1 MKNLYLYLAALALIA
16 SAGLG
21 AYSEN
26 FGSGDNQFTL
36 SFVDISGDA
45 SSANGTSIR
54 SGGGKTFVDPG
65 YNYRMGTYE
74 ITNDQWTKFKAE
86 YGDVTGNYLSAY
98 NESPYY
104 TGSSV
109 PTNNVSWYE
118 AAQFV
123 NYLNTSKGHQAAYKF
138 TGTQGESDYTLGT
151 WSAGK
156 AWEGENLYRHKDAQF
171 FLPTEDEWV
180 KAAYWNGESIQTYA
194 TTDDSVPQAGED
206 SNYGNAVG
214 EPWDVGSGSEELNGT
229 FDMMG
234 NVWEWIEEPHDHDG
248 SYTLSNGG
256 LLRGD
261 AYNSGNDWI
270 TSSDYGTLYNY
281 YEETN
286 NGFRVASVPEPATM
300 ALLGLGGLFIR
311 RRRT

>member
-1 MKNLYLYLAALALIA
+1 MKNVYLYLAALALIA

-36 SFVDISGDA
+36 SFVDISANPGVTSSTNTNGDTVETFT
-45 SSANGTSIR
+45 NGVVGDYT
-54 SGGGKTFVDPG
+54 DPG

-74 ITNDQWTKFKAE
+74 ITNDQFSKFKAE
-86 YGDVTGNYLSAY
+86 YGTVTGDPSSAY
-98 NESPYY
+98 DESPSY

-138 TGTQGESDYTLGT
+138 TGTQGESSYALST
-151 WSAGK
+151 WSEAEAAG
-156 AWEGENLYRHKDAQF
+156 GTNLYRHKDAQF

-180 KAAYWNGESIQTYA
+180 KAAYWNGSSIQTYA
-194 TTDDSVPQAGED
+194 TTDGSTPQDGVD
-206 SNYGNAVG
+206 SNYDDATQ
-214 EPWDVGSGSEELNGT
+214 PWDVGSGTEELNGT

-234 NVWEWIEEPHDHDG
+234 NVSEWMESPWNDVNYDADIFRG
-248 SYTLSNGG
+248 
-256 LLRGD
+256 LRGGECNFNVSPL
-261 AYNSGNDWI
+261 ASSERFYYNPKAEDN
-270 TSSDYGTLYNY
+270 LV
-281 YEETN
+281 
-286 NGFRVASVPEPATM
+286 GFRVASVPEPATM
-300 ALLGLGGLFIR
+300 A
-311 RRRT
+311 